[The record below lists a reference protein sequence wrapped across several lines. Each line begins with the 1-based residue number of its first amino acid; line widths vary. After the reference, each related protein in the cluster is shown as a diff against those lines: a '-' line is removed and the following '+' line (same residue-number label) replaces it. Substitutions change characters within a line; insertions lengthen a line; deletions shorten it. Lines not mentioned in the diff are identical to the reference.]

1 MYDTVTAKHHVEL
14 MEAMY
19 SHCISRSVSESIMFK
34 NKSFYI
40 KKCKEGRMEIEVTNG
55 DVINSIFSATRRGK
69 VCVINPGSYK
79 TPGGKFMEGSTG
91 KEETL
96 CINSTL
102 YNVLSEFDDTY
113 YNSNRE
119 FTNKLL
125 YANKA
130 LYTPNILFTDNCG
143 VSGMADVLTCTPP
156 NKYGAMRYREV
167 TEDEN
172 RASLL
177 SRVDFILCIAEH
189 VGIKNLILCDY
200 GCSLYHQDPYE
211 VAKIFKSQ
219 LDKHRSFDYVEF
231 SIVGSSNYRIFKEV
245 LR

>member
-1 MYDTVTAKHHVEL
+1 MCNTVTAKHHVEL

-19 SHCISRSVSESIMFK
+19 SSCISRSVSESIMFK
-34 NKSFYI
+34 NKSFYT
-40 KKCKEGRMEIEVTNG
+40 KKYKDGRMEIEVTNG
-55 DVINSIFSATRRGK
+55 AVIDSILSATRRGK

-96 CINSTL
+96 CANSTL

-113 YNSNRE
+113 YNSSRE

-125 YANKA
+125 YTNKA
-130 LYTPNILFTDNCG
+130 LYTPNILFTDNSG
-143 VSGMADVLTCTPP
+143 IAGMADVLTCTPP

-172 RASLL
+172 SASLL
-177 SRVDFILCIAEH
+177 SRIDFILCIAEH

-219 LDKHRSFDYVEF
+219 FDKHKSFDYVEF
-231 SIVGSSNYRIFKEV
+231 SIVGSSNYGIFKEV
-245 LR
+245 LI

>member
-1 MYDTVTAKHHVEL
+1 
-14 MEAMY
+14 
-19 SHCISRSVSESIMFK
+19 
-34 NKSFYI
+34 
-40 KKCKEGRMEIEVTNG
+40 MEIKVTNG
-55 DVINSIFSATRRGK
+55 DVINSILDDTHRGK

-79 TPGGKFMEGSTG
+79 TPGGKFLEGNTG

-96 CINSTL
+96 CANSTL
-102 YNVLSEFDDTY
+102 YNVLSEFNSTY
-113 YNSNRE
+113 YNSNIE

-130 LYTPNILFTDNCG
+130 LYTPNILFTDNNG
-143 VSGMADVLTCTPP
+143 VAGMADVLTCTLP

-177 SRVDFILCIAEH
+177 SRIDFILCIAEH
-189 VGIKNLILCDY
+189 MEVKNLILCDY
-200 GCSLYHQDPYE
+200 GCNLYHQDPRE
-211 VAKIFKSQ
+211 VAEIFKSQ
-219 LDKHRSFDYVEF
+219 FSKHKSYDYVEF
-231 SIVGSSNYRIFKEV
+231 SILGSGNYKIFKEV

>member
-1 MYDTVTAKHHVEL
+1 MCDTVTAKHHVEL

-19 SHCISRSVSESIMFK
+19 SSCISRSVSESIMFK
-34 NKSFYI
+34 NKSFYT
-40 KKCKEGRMEIEVTNG
+40 KKYKDGRMEIEVTNG
-55 DVINSIFSATRRGK
+55 EVINSILSATRRGK

-96 CINSTL
+96 CANSTL

-125 YANKA
+125 YTNRA
-130 LYTPNILFTDNCG
+130 LYTPNILFTDNRG

-177 SRVDFILCIAEH
+177 SRVDF
-189 VGIKNLILCDY
+189 
-200 GCSLYHQDPYE
+200 
-211 VAKIFKSQ
+211 KIG
-219 LDKHRSFDYVEF
+219 RAYV
-231 SIVGSSNYRIFKEV
+231 
-245 LR
+245 

>member
-14 MEAMY
+14 MEALH
-19 SHCISRSVSESIMFK
+19 SSCISRSVSESVMFK
-34 NKSFYI
+34 NKSFYT
-40 KKCKEGRMEIEVTNG
+40 KKYKEGGMEIKVTNG
-55 DVINSIFSATRRGK
+55 DVINSILDATHRGK

-79 TPGGKFMEGSTG
+79 TPGGKFLEGNTG
-91 KEETL
+91 KEETI
-96 CINSTL
+96 CANSTL
-102 YNVLSEFDDTY
+102 YNVLSEFNSTY

-130 LYTPNILFTDNCG
+130 LYTPNILFADNNG
-143 VSGMADVLTCTPP
+143 VAGMADVLTCTPP

-172 RASLL
+172 RDSLL
-177 SRVDFILCIAEH
+177 SRIDFILCIAEH
-189 VGIKNLILCDY
+189 MGVKNLILCDY
-200 GCSLYHQDPYE
+200 GCSLYHQDPRE
-211 VAKIFKSQ
+211 VAEIFKSQ
-219 LDKHRSFDYVEF
+219 FNKHKSYDYVEF
-231 SIVGSSNYRIFKEV
+231 SILGYGNYKIFKEV

>member
-19 SHCISRSVSESIMFK
+19 SSYISRSVSESIMFK
-34 NKSFYI
+34 NKSFYT

-55 DVINSIFSATRRGK
+55 DVINSILSATRRGK

-96 CINSTL
+96 CANSTL

-130 LYTPNILFTDNCG
+130 LYTPNILFTDNSG
-143 VSGMADVLTCTPP
+143 VAGMADVLTCTPP

-177 SRVDFILCIAEH
+177 SRVNFILCIAEH

-219 LDKHRSFDYVEF
+219 FDKHKSFDYVEF

>member
-14 MEAMY
+14 MEALH
-19 SHCISRSVSESIMFK
+19 SSCISRSVSESVMFK
-34 NKSFYI
+34 NKSFYT
-40 KKCKEGRMEIEVTNG
+40 KKYKEGRMEIKVTNG
-55 DVINSIFSATRRGK
+55 DVISSILGATHRGK

-79 TPGGKFMEGSTG
+79 TPGGKFLEGNTG

-96 CINSTL
+96 CANSTL

-130 LYTPNILFTDNCG
+130 LYTPNILFTDNDG
-143 VSGMADVLTCTPP
+143 VAGMVDVLTCTPP

-167 TEDEN
+167 TEGEN
-172 RASLL
+172 HASLL

-189 VGIKNLILCDY
+189 MGVKNLILCDY
-200 GCSLYHQDPYE
+200 GCSLYHQDPCE
-211 VAKIFKSQ
+211 VAEIFKSQ
-219 LDKHRSFDYVEF
+219 FNKHKSFDYVEF
-231 SIVGSSNYRIFKEV
+231 SIVGSGNYKIFEEV

>member
-1 MYDTVTAKHHVEL
+1 MYDTVTAKYHVEL
-14 MEAMY
+14 MEALH
-19 SHCISRSVSESIMFK
+19 SSCISSSVSESVMFK
-34 NKSFYI
+34 NKSFYT
-40 KKCKEGRMEIEVTNG
+40 KKYKEGRMEIKVTNG
-55 DVINSIFSATRRGK
+55 DVINAIFGTTHRGK

-79 TPGGKFMEGSTG
+79 TPGGKFLEGNTG

-96 CINSTL
+96 CANSTL
-102 YNVLSEFDDTY
+102 YNVLSEFNSTY
-113 YNSNRE
+113 YNSNME

-130 LYTPNILFTDNCG
+130 LYTPNILFTDNNG
-143 VSGMADVLTCTPP
+143 VAGMADVLTCTPP

-177 SRVDFILCIAEH
+177 SRIDFILCIAEH
-189 VGIKNLILCDY
+189 MEVKNLILCDY
-200 GCSLYHQDPYE
+200 GCSLYHQDPRE
-211 VAKIFKSQ
+211 VAEIFKSQ
-219 LDKHRSFDYVEF
+219 FNKHKSYDYVEF
-231 SIVGSSNYRIFKEV
+231 SILGSGNYKIFKEV